1 MKATQRRDLLI
12 QTLNQ
17 ATTPLKATSLA
28 KEFGVSRQ
36 IIVGDVAILR
46 ASHYDIIA
54 TNQGYLLAD
63 KATSVDDSRFRGK
76 IVCQH
81 LADQAIE
88 ELTIIINHGG
98 YVENVEVDHPYYG
111 LIKASLQIKHA
122 GDIQDFDAA
131 MDKSAGTML
140 SSLTNG
146 IHLHTITTSDEA
158 TFEDIKADLKAVGI
172 LLDESI

>member
-1 MKATQRRDLLI
+1 MKAAERRELLI
-12 QTLNQ
+12 QRLNQ

-46 ASHYDIIA
+46 ASHHDIIA

-63 KATSVDDSRFRGK
+63 KATSVDDSRYRGK

-81 LADQAIE
+81 SADQAIE
-88 ELTIIINHGG
+88 ELAIIVKHGG

-111 LIKASLQIKHA
+111 LIKASLQIKDKE
-122 GDIQDFDAA
+122 DIQDFQNA
-131 MDKSAGTML
+131 MDNPGGTML

-146 IHLHTITTSDEA
+146 IHLHIITTPDEA
-158 TFEDIKADLKAVGI
+158 TFQTIKADLKAAEI
-172 LLDESI
+172 LLDETI

>member
-1 MKATQRRDLLI
+1 MKASKRRDLLI

-54 TNQGYLLAD
+54 SNQGYLLAD
-63 KATSVDDSRFRGK
+63 KATSVDESRYRGK

-81 LADQAIE
+81 LANQAVE
-88 ELTIIINHGG
+88 ELTIIIHHGG
-98 YVENVEVDHPYYG
+98 FVENVEVDHPYYG
-111 LIKASLQIKHA
+111 LLKASLQIKNHE
-122 GDIQDFDAA
+122 DIKEFQTA
-131 MDKSAGTML
+131 MDKSTGTML

-146 IHLHTITTSDEA
+146 IHLHTITTPDERVFKA
-158 TFEDIKADLKAVGI
+158 IKADLKSVGI
-172 LLDESI
+172 LLDENI

>member
-54 TNQGYLLAD
+54 SNQGYLLAD
-63 KATSVDDSRFRGK
+63 KATSVDESRYRGK

-98 YVENVEVDHPYYG
+98 FVENVEVDHPYYG
-111 LIKASLQIKHA
+111 ILKASLQIKNQE
-122 GDIQDFDAA
+122 DLKEFQTA
-131 MDKSAGTML
+131 MDKSTGTML

-146 IHLHTITTSDEA
+146 IHLHTITTPDEA
-158 TFEDIKADLKAVGI
+158 TFDAIKADLNSVSI
-172 LLDESI
+172 LLDETI